1 MSSQLRTL
9 ARSKRRSDGT
19 PEKNALAPKNT
30 RGKPKG
36 PARSPTQQERFAL
49 ARMAKR
55 LREAKATP

>member
-30 RGKPKG
+30 RGKSKG

-49 ARMAKR
+49 ARMVRKIRAAK
-55 LREAKATP
+55 EAA